1 MGRLKS
7 LEVLKKWADTE
18 VGEMPDADLR
28 EYGKALRRLVGKR
41 QLKWKIARA
50 RMVEVEQ
57 EIQRR

>member
-1 MGRLKS
+1 MR
-7 LEVLKKWADTE
+7 EVLKKWADTE